1 MLRAIHARKVLV
13 TQLCLTLCNPMDCGP
28 PGSSVHEISQA
39 RILKW
44 VAISYS
50 RGSSRPRDRRTQV
63 SSIGRRIPYH
73 LSHLGEGVHYCSHF
87 TEEQTEP
94 VEESMQAWHSR
105 VPSSA
110 PEPRADTTAQ
120 PPTDQFPTEPY
131 WTSVSFSTLHSRLPG
146 LTRICMECEAHL
158 LSLSDSW
165 RRSGKA
171 KSGLGLLTSESVCL
185 LLPNPGKEHLSPP
198 LFSLIFDLSPGKA

>member
-13 TQLCLTLCNPMDCGP
+13 AHLCLTLCNPMDCGP

-94 VEESMQAWHSR
+94 GGESMQAWQSR
-105 VPSSA
+105 V
-110 PEPRADTTAQ
+110 
-120 PPTDQFPTEPY
+120 
-131 WTSVSFSTLHSRLPG
+131 HRLPLNPG
-146 LTRICMECEAHL
+146 QTPL
-158 LSLSDSW
+158 LSLPLI
-165 RRSGKA
+165 RF
-171 KSGLGLLTSESVCL
+171 
-185 LLPNPGKEHLSPP
+185 PLSPIGP
-198 LFSLIFDLSPGKA
+198 QHPSQHRTLGCQD